1 MPMSRSKRSKQTSAV
16 HAAVKKTI
24 SAMGLVKPEKD
35 SNASKEA
42 IKALIMSAFAEEG
55 EIKEAA
61 PVVAASVATVAKP
74 AEPAVLALAAPS
86 VTLAQII
93 KQAENVSN
101 K

>member
-1 MPMSRSKRSKQTSAV
+1 
-16 HAAVKKTI
+16 
-24 SAMGLVKPEKD
+24 MGLVKPEKD

-61 PVVAASVATVAKP
+61 SVVAASVATVAKP
-74 AEPAVLALAAPS
+74 EEQAVLALAAPS
-86 VTLAQII
+86 ITLAQIL
-93 KQAENVSN
+93 KQAKNYSS